1 MRSWRRSFYKIYCPI
16 EYLHT
21 SIADSSLVYRSQG
34 KELHFYNMLS
44 VKPSNDID
52 EFNHAIE
59 RIRRE
64 MASTQNPP
72 RTL

>member
-1 MRSWRRSFYKIYCPI
+1 MSWRRSFYITHCPI
-16 EYLHT
+16 EYLSL
-21 SIADSSLVYRSQG
+21 SIADSSIVYRFQG

-52 EFNHAIE
+52 EFNQVIE
-59 RIRRE
+59 RLQRE
-64 MASTQNPP
+64 MVSPQNPS